1 MLQKIDLG
9 SEKAMGFRWEGKF
22 DEKGVKQSILQFLP
36 ELQSRAKMN
45 VYVEIQEISEVEA
58 KALWDELKF
67 DLKNFQQ
74 LTDKIDK
81 IAVVTDET
89 WLRTISEGSSIV
101 LPGIKVKAFT
111 MAEKQAGTTW
121 VTE

>member
-45 VYVEIQEISEVEA
+45 VYVEIQEISDVEA

>member
-1 MLQKIDLG
+1 
-9 SEKAMGFRWEGKF
+9 MGFRWEGKF

-45 VYVEIQEISEVEA
+45 VYVEIQEISDVEA